1 MLMCSP
7 HQAARGGD
15 GAQQVLGDG
24 GAQQVQGDVAAQQVQ
39 GDVAA
44 EAQQVEGAGHAQ
56 DMHLHGDD
64 GDQTLHFFV
73 GFNRTKFAAWRSLGE
88 AQDYE
93 YTTQFSKDPEKS
105 EPNDPVIATWGD
117 GFSAEIVD
125 LTCLDLDLK
134 AENE

>member
-1 MLMCSP
+1 MCSP

-64 GDQTLHFFV
+64 GDQTLHFSLV
-73 GFNRTKFAAWRSLGE
+73 STEQNLLHGVLSARLKIMSTPPSSQRT
-88 AQDYE
+88 Q
-93 YTTQFSKDPEKS
+93 KS
-105 EPNDPVIATWGD
+105 QSPMTP
-117 GFSAEIVD
+117 
-125 LTCLDLDLK
+125 
-134 AENE
+134 